1 MLAGTSEREQR
12 GQQLQ
17 QQVKPPCP
25 KLEREHSLTLSVFV
39 VFGSNNHINKLTLQ
53 TLVSQAVQ
61 LKVFYNNV

>member
-39 VFGSNNHINKLTLQ
+39 VFGSNNHINKLTL
-53 TLVSQAVQ
+53 LNDV
-61 LKVFYNNV
+61 